1 MQLLAYIGSNPSNF
15 RTTQSN
21 HFKGLSGTLGPFSPG
36 PAIAIV
42 RGTGGQCWTLTNVM
56 RTNWVGA
63 ILKYGPVILLAIL
76 GFGSSALS
84 QEVSLA
90 LLRPDAIQPARMAP
104 AAPMV
109 SAFQPVTLPEAPS
122 RDRFWDRENSFLF
135 ATNAAFSAADFVVT
149 RDNLRAGGQELNP
162 VTRMFY
168 GSTAGL
174 AVNFAGETVGVVG
187 LSYLFHKT
195 GHHRLERAVS
205 MLNIGASAGAVTFD
219 LAHR

>member
-1 MQLLAYIGSNPSNF
+1 
-15 RTTQSN
+15 
-21 HFKGLSGTLGPFSPG
+21 
-36 PAIAIV
+36 
-42 RGTGGQCWTLTNVM
+42 M

-63 ILKYGPVILLAIL
+63 ILKYGPVILLAVL
-76 GFGSSALS
+76 GFSPSALS

-90 LLRPDAIQPARMAP
+90 LLRPDAIEPAPMAP
-104 AAPMV
+104 APVTV
-109 SAFQPVTLPEAPS
+109 SVFQPVALPEAPS
-122 RDRFWDRENSFLF
+122 QHRFWDRENSLLF
-135 ATNAAFSAADFVVT
+135 ATSAAFSAADFVIT

-162 VTRMFY
+162 VTRVFC

-187 LSYLFHKT
+187 LSYFFHKT
-195 GHHRLERAVS
+195 GHHKLERAVS

>member
-1 MQLLAYIGSNPSNF
+1 
-15 RTTQSN
+15 
-21 HFKGLSGTLGPFSPG
+21 
-36 PAIAIV
+36 
-42 RGTGGQCWTLTNVM
+42 M

-76 GFGSSALS
+76 GFSPSALS

-90 LLRPDAIQPARMAP
+90 LLRPDAIEPAPMAP
-104 AAPMV
+104 APMV
-109 SAFQPVTLPEAPS
+109 SAFQPATPPEAAS
-122 RDRFWDRENSFLF
+122 RHRFWDRENSLLF
-135 ATNAAFSAADFVVT
+135 ATSAAFSAADFVIT

-162 VTRMFY
+162 VTRVFC

-187 LSYLFHKT
+187 LSYFFHKT
-195 GHHRLERAVS
+195 GHHKLERAVS